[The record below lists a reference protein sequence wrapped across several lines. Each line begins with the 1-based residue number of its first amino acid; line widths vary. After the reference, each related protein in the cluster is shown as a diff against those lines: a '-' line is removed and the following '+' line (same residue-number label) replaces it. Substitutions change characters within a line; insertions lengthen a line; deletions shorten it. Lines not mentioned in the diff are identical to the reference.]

1 MENAFVEKALF
12 VPLAS
17 RRMLEV
23 RKIAQLVRMQFPSK
37 VMAGMRIVG
46 SPEKNAVGMF
56 LEFHPETYHP
66 DKLKWLDVWIEKLE
80 MEVVEVDAMDVQE
93 RRLFLAEFNS
103 YAPASIETMDDIEQ
117 TITAIEEKF
126 IHFHGL
132 LGGEKESTIKVKP
145 LGKFVSA

>member
-1 MENAFVEKALF
+1 MENVFVEKAMF

-23 RKIAQLVRMQFPSK
+23 RKIAQLIRMQFPSK
-37 VMAGMRIVG
+37 VMAGMRIAG

-66 DKLKWLDVWIEKLE
+66 DKLRWLDVWVEKLE
-80 MEVVEVDAMDVQE
+80 MEVIEVDSMDTQE
-93 RRLFLAEFNS
+93 RQTFLAEFNT
-103 YAPASIETMDDIEQ
+103 YAPVSIETMDDIEQ
-117 TITAIEEKF
+117 AITSIEEKF
-126 IHFHGL
+126 IHFHGN
-132 LGGEKESTIKVKP
+132 LGGEKESTLKVKT